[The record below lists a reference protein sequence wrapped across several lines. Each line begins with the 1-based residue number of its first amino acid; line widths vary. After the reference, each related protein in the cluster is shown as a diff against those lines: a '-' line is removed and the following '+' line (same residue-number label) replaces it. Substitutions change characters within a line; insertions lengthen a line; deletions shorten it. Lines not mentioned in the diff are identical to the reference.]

1 MLRWMGHIKR
11 EVQIKLRGSQVGRA
25 GVESGPRPGE
35 DEEDGDDGEDWGEE
49 RKRKLGEGRKAL
61 YFLGYGGMSPS
72 FQDILNE

>member
-1 MLRWMGHIKR
+1 
-11 EVQIKLRGSQVGRA
+11 
-25 GVESGPRPGE
+25 VESGPRPGE

-72 FQDILNE
+72 FQDILHE